1 MSLTLNEKTQI
12 VEQYGCNKSDTGSVE
27 VQVALL
33 TTDINKLT
41 SHFQTHVKDLHSR
54 QGLIRKVNLRRKLLE
69 YLKKQDNQRYT
80 KLIASLKI
88 RG

>member
-1 MSLTLNEKTQI
+1 MSLSVAEKAKI
-12 VEQYGCNKSDTGSVE
+12 VKEYGFSETDTGSVE

-41 SHFQTHVKDLHSR
+41 EHFKIHAKDFHSR
-54 QGLIRKVNLRRKLLE
+54 QGLIRKVNLRRKLLG
-69 YLKKQDNQRYT
+69 YLKVTDVERYVN
-80 KLIASLKI
+80 LIKRLNL